1 MLITENLKIGDKVIG
16 LCEYDGNDLKGK
28 MGEIL
33 IMTQASMVLF
43 FYEEIESGHGGFNS
57 TMTKKYREKL
67 AKKYKVPINNCWNV
81 AKDIAPQ
88 IIRPLNKN
96 DIINL
101 KLKKIAKI

>member
-1 MLITENLKIGDKVIG
+1 MLIAENLKTGDKIIG

-33 IMTQASMVLF
+33 SMSQSSIAIF
-43 FYEEIESGHGGFNS
+43 FYEIIESGHGGFNS

-67 AKKYKVPINNCWNV
+67 AKKYKVPISNCWNV

-96 DIINL
+96 DIIAL
-101 KLKKIAKI
+101 KLKKLAKI

>member
-1 MLITENLKIGDKVIG
+1 MLIAENLKTGDKIIG

-33 IMTQASMVLF
+33 FMSQSSIAIF
-43 FYEEIESGHGGFNS
+43 FYEIIESGHGGLNS
-57 TMTKKYREKL
+57 AMTKKYREKL

-81 AKDIAPQ
+81 TKDIAPR

-96 DIINL
+96 DIIAL
-101 KLKKIAKI
+101 KLKKLAKI